1 MSKASS
7 VKYDNSAYWRGLHQ
21 AHPGSLKA
29 VGHPWLSEALN
40 ELKYRSEADALTAFL
55 DSHCQL
61 LKDEIRPQI
70 ADIGAG
76 TGFWTELLESWFQ
89 SQGSAPGFTVVD
101 ISEQALALIKGRRP
115 HFETLRADLT
125 TIDPSH
131 FQERFG
137 LVVSFYCLHHLPRLG
152 DFLNG
157 LRFAA
162 RSVAP
167 NGILLIMDPIL
178 SQPYSLFHEIAFS
191 SHKGNGMPR
200 SLYLIDDVLESEGLA
215 RIAFAPAVSFLLNG
229 GIEAR
234 SRIGSA
240 TTNAL
245 WMLLQQ
251 VYRSDRVTRAAG
263 GAIRW
268 ADRLLKCCA
277 LAHSSSLAAYQR
289 QP

>member
-1 MSKASS
+1 MT
-7 VKYDNSAYWRGLHQ
+7 YDNSAYWRDLHH

-61 LKDEIRPQI
+61 LKDEVRPQI

-89 SQGSAPGFTVVD
+89 SQGRAPGFTVVD
-101 ISEQALALIKGRRP
+101 LSEQALALIKGRRP
-115 HFETLRADLT
+115 HFETICADLT
-125 TIDPSH
+125 TVNPSH
-131 FQERFG
+131 LQERFG

-167 NGILLIMDPIL
+167 GGALLIMDPIL
-178 SQPYSLFHEIAFS
+178 SQPYSPFYELVFS
-191 SHKGNGMPR
+191 SHEGNGMPR
-200 SLYLIDDVLESEGLA
+200 PLYLIDDVLESEGFT
-215 RIAFAPAVSFLLNG
+215 RFAFAPAVSFVLNG

-240 TTNAL
+240 TTNVL
-245 WMLLQQ
+245 WKLLQL
-251 VYRSDRVTRAAG
+251 VYRSDRVTRATG
-263 GAIRW
+263 GVIKW
-268 ADRLLKCCA
+268 ADRVLKRSGMA
-277 LAHSSSLAAYQR
+277 FSSSLVAYRR